1 MNSTTPILSLTQ
13 PQRATLSWD
22 GFINGDLG
30 ILDSYAGSVSSS
42 ISSLSGSI
50 AGLSA
55 FTLNGTTGS
64 VSLVAGNNI
73 TLSQALSQITIS
85 AGSFSQSV
93 QTQGSVLVN
102 GSSGSIVFTAGT
114 NITLSQNASTI
125 TIIGASGGSQSVQ
138 TQSTVAINGSTGSI
152 VLTAGNNITLS
163 QNASTITISAA
174 NQSIQTQSTVAV
186 NGSTGQISHGRR
198 EQYLSVPEC
207 LDHYH
212 LGIQCPGSNNQT
224 ISVYASSQTV
234 GQSSSSTLDARSFT
248 HVGQGIV
255 SVGLS
260 AGSLLISATT
270 TSPPDPEL
278 RRHHS
283 QGPTAGVL
291 TLISSGTLFLA
302 GGNNIVLSQNGQ
314 SVTIS
319 GPMLCPDRDIR
330 HYCIQ
335 YHLHQ
340 RHPVLLNCQ

>member
-125 TIIGASGGSQSVQ
+125 TIIEQLTFFFFFSSAYCSGFYVTYIGVFCSS
-138 TQSTVAINGSTGSI
+138 
-152 VLTAGNNITLS
+152 
-163 QNASTITISAA
+163 
-174 NQSIQTQSTVAV
+174 
-186 NGSTGQISHGRR
+186 
-198 EQYLSVPEC
+198 YL
-207 LDHYH
+207 DDM
-212 LGIQCPGSNNQT
+212 QFFRT
-224 ISVYASSQTV
+224 
-234 GQSSSSTLDARSFT
+234 R
-248 HVGQGIV
+248 
-255 SVGLS
+255 
-260 AGSLLISATT
+260 
-270 TSPPDPEL
+270 
-278 RRHHS
+278 
-283 QGPTAGVL
+283 
-291 TLISSGTLFLA
+291 
-302 GGNNIVLSQNGQ
+302 
-314 SVTIS
+314 
-319 GPMLCPDRDIR
+319 
-330 HYCIQ
+330 
-335 YHLHQ
+335 
-340 RHPVLLNCQ
+340 